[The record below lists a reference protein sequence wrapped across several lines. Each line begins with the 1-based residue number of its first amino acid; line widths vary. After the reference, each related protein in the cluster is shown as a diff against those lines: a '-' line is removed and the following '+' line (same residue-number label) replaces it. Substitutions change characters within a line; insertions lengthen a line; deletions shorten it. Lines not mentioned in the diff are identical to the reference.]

1 MNAKKCDRCGK
12 FYTIKEPNAI
22 EAIKALGTSFAE
34 LSTPERTNKA
44 ISALNTA
51 IDLCE
56 NCEKEFKKW
65 LNEGEK

>member
-12 FYTIKEPNAI
+12 FYTVKEPNAI
-22 EAIKALGTSFAE
+22 EALGMSFAE

-56 NCEKEFKKW
+56 DCEKEFKKW
-65 LNEGEK
+65 LNEG